1 MNQSGFTSVFKC
13 EEWQWHE
20 RRKGLEV
27 ERFEELLQACRSSL
41 ERFVFYRIP
50 NREDSEDLL
59 ADIQLKA
66 FEKRDSLLDPQRF
79 KAWILRIASNRCN
92 DYFREQAKSL
102 EIEWQDSIVA
112 AI

>member
-1 MNQSGFTSVFKC
+1 L
-13 EEWQWHE
+13 
-20 RRKGLEV
+20 GLEAKLIA
-27 ERFEELLQACRSSL
+27 LLSRWRIL
-41 ERFVFYRIP
+41 VPFVNFLRRIKLGFK
-50 NREDSEDLL
+50 R
-59 ADIQLKA
+59 

-79 KAWILRIASNRCN
+79 KAWILRIASNSCN

>member
-13 EEWQWHE
+13 EEWQWNE

-50 NREDSEDLL
+50 NHEDSEDLL

-66 FEKRDSLLDPQRF
+66 FEKRDSCWTPS
-79 KAWILRIASNRCN
+79 ASKLM
-92 DYFREQAKSL
+92 D
-102 EIEWQDSIVA
+102 
-112 AI
+112 

>member
-13 EEWQWHE
+13 KEWQWNE

-50 NREDSEDLL
+50 NREDAEDPL

-79 KAWILRIASNRCN
+79 KADGLSDLEKMKNN
-92 DYFREQAKSL
+92 FFMMQA
-102 EIEWQDSIVA
+102 
-112 AI
+112 